1 VGEREGARN
10 GNGGGAHAA
19 ERSKRAPSGGR
30 GRPAGPLLGRAPAV
44 ALAACAALG
53 GCQADRDDWVTE
65 PLRVVGP
72 MALGSRLVYVE
83 QNRGELLAV
92 DVQASD
98 PSDQVA
104 RLVVG
109 EEPGEPQVVPGADA
123 VSAPRALALM
133 VPRERALQLLTE
145 GGDDG
150 PELHTVELDQA
161 YDRVAFSAD
170 GAWAVTWMGE
180 ASEQA
185 DFITL
190 AGKIAVVDVVK
201 ALADEDDAVTERS
214 LHLEEAPSR
223 VVFSEPLELLGGRV
237 TLAAVVTPTRIAVVD
252 LAEPDRRS
260 RTIFLD
266 PGVHPRRMRFT
277 DGLADDPEA
286 EYLLFNADGDA
297 GISAYRILGVDPAPE
312 LPEPRIQLTY
322 HQLLPDDRP
331 ADFEVF
337 AAPGGT
343 RYMLVSVGARVH
355 RATVMESLTTPVG
368 TPVDLRTGPVNRVL
382 RAALPG
388 ANEVAVLYDD
398 SGSGRTLQH
407 LSLPADAD
415 ERPQVEAG
423 EDFVE
428 AVREVHTVAGQPGMA
443 LVFLYDSTQIELVD
457 LGSLRSTPVRLSSRP
472 LDMTWDRQ
480 GSELYLAV
488 SDDNLEEGD
497 LLVRVRVVAGG
508 LVSESLALDHAPRT
522 VHLLEDEGVAVVTH
536 AAGQGLVTAADI
548 TRLEREEAWSFE
560 GFFLTGLLDAAAGR
574 TP

>member
-1 VGEREGARN
+1 
-10 GNGGGAHAA
+10 
-19 ERSKRAPSGGR
+19 
-30 GRPAGPLLGRAPAV
+30 
-44 ALAACAALG
+44 
-53 GCQADRDDWVTE
+53 
-65 PLRVVGP
+65 

-457 LGSLRSTPVRLSSRP
+457 LKSLRSTPVRLRSRP
-472 LDMTWDRQ
+472 LDMQWDRQ

-488 SDDNLEEGD
+488 SDPNVDKGD
-497 LLVRVRVVAGG
+497 LLVRVRVVGGG
-508 LVSESLALDHAPRT
+508 LVSETLELDHAPTT

-536 AAGQGLVTAADI
+536 NAGHGLVTAADI
-548 TRLEREEAWSFE
+548 TRLEREEAWTLE